1 MIKYAGIIGDSVVD
15 GAGIRLVTFLQGCP
29 RHCPGC
35 HNPDLIPNNR
45 GCEMEEKDFVRLL
58 LKKITPQHAGITFSG
73 GDPLMQADALY
84 NVLSLLRKKRPELNV
99 WVYTGYNFEE
109 VRELPVMNLIDV
121 LVDGPFLEQKK
132 DLGLA
137 FRGSS
142 NQRIIDV
149 PQSLLKNDRIIEVPI
164 DRRSVS

>member
-29 RHCPGC
+29 RHCTGC
-35 HNPDLIPNNR
+35 HNPALIPNHD
-45 GCEMEEKDFVRLL
+45 GIDMAEKDFVKLL

-73 GDPLMQADALY
+73 GDPLMQADALFD
-84 NVLSLLRKKRPELNV
+84 VLALLRRKRPELNV

-109 VRELPVMNLIDV
+109 VRNLPAMGLIDV
-121 LVDGPFLEQKK
+121 LVDGSFIEEKK

-149 PQSLLKNDRIIEVPI
+149 PKSLVNGGTVVEMKME
-164 DRRSVS
+164 